1 MSNIENARCDAGA
14 AKASRL
20 FTAKYTPDLASS
32 ATPCAKCRRF
42 YAPNLRTRG
51 RQWSACDLSAT
62 RDPGRSCRW
71 FDPVRVL
78 GGSA

>member
-1 MSNIENARCDAGA
+1 MIQTENARCDAGA
-14 AKASRL
+14 AKAGWL
-20 FTAKYTPDLASS
+20 FKAEYTPHRATST
-32 ATPCAKCRRF
+32 TPCTKCRRL

-51 RQWSACDLSAT
+51 RQWSACDLSAI

-78 GGSA
+78 GVVR